1 MESSINY
8 KETLFELS
16 KLNPIRGKPTFKML
30 HNLQN
35 KIKSNTKSV
44 YSIIGGGVHGH
55 IGLVLTDAQYALI
68 SPTTFV
74 YPTRPGTIIVPDSTA
89 SNENSNMQ
97 IFAHR
102 GSASVSR
109 SDISGV
115 WFKHFFQTAH
125 WELRETP
132 YFNIEDADMHHANMV
147 RDEDKGLKEFLNQ
160 EKYQSNNPTI
170 TP

>member
-8 KETLFELS
+8 KETLFERS

-97 IFAHR
+97 ILHTEE
-102 GSASVSR
+102 V
-109 SDISGV
+109 
-115 WFKHFFQTAH
+115 HLFQEVT
-125 WELRETP
+125 
-132 YFNIEDADMHHANMV
+132 
-147 RDEDKGLKEFLNQ
+147 
-160 EKYQSNNPTI
+160 
-170 TP
+170 